1 MENFLQKLSSK
12 LSKLSKLNKF
22 WIDEWER
29 FKKVTKL
36 FFLPLTVHPKL
47 WNKHKEKM
55 YFLMDKNHHYG
66 FLIETILIKLK
77 LMKESWPDYKNN
89 TNELEILN
97 SLIHQAEDLLEL
109 LEHEDLE
116 SHVRSSNY
124 LIKQKQFFTQLSNQ
138 MTELFY

>member
-12 LSKLSKLNKF
+12 LSKSFYKM
-22 WIDEWER
+22 IWEYFIHR
-29 FKKVTKL
+29 TKL
-36 FFLPLTVHPKL
+36 YFLPLTVSFEL
-47 WNKHKEKM
+47 TNKNKEQM

-66 FLIETILIKLK
+66 FLIETILVKLK

-89 TNELEILN
+89 ANELEMLN

-109 LEHEDLE
+109 LEQEDLN

-138 MTELFY
+138 MSELFY

>member
-12 LSKLSKLNKF
+12 SIKSFGKRV
-22 WIDEWER
+22 WEYLVHR
-29 FKKVTKL
+29 TKL
-36 FFLPLTVHPKL
+36 YFLPLTVSFKL
-47 WNKHKEKM
+47 TEKRKEKM

-66 FLIETILIKLK
+66 FLIETILVKLI

-89 TNELEILN
+89 ANELEILN

-109 LEHEDLE
+109 LEHEE
-116 SHVRSSNY
+116 EISHVRSSDY
-124 LIKQKQFFTQLSNQ
+124 LIKQKRFFTQLSTQ

>member
-12 LSKLSKLNKF
+12 LSKSFYKMV
-22 WIDEWER
+22 WEYFIHR
-29 FKKVTKL
+29 TKL
-36 FFLPLTVHPKL
+36 YFLPLTVSFKL
-47 WNKHKEKM
+47 TNKNKEQM

-66 FLIETILIKLK
+66 FLIETILVKLK

-89 TNELEILN
+89 ANELEMLN

-109 LEHEDLE
+109 LEQEDLN

>member
-12 LSKLSKLNKF
+12 LSKFIGKEL
-22 WIDEWER
+22 ER

-36 FFLPLTVHPKL
+36 YFFPLTVLFKRA
-47 WNKHKEKM
+47 NKNEEQM

-66 FLIETILIKLK
+66 FLIETILVKLK

-89 TNELEILN
+89 ANELEILE
-97 SLIHQAEDLLEL
+97 SLIQQAEDLLEL
-109 LEHEDLE
+109 LEQEDLN
-116 SHVRSSNY
+116 SHVRSSDY

-138 MTELFY
+138 ISELFY

>member
-1 MENFLQKLSSK
+1 MSN
-12 LSKLSKLNKF
+12 
-22 WIDEWER
+22 EWER

-36 FFLPLTVHPKL
+36 FFLPLNVYYKL
-47 WNKHKEKM
+47 INKNKEQM

-66 FLIETILIKLK
+66 FLIETILVKLK

-89 TNELEILN
+89 ANELEMLK

-109 LEHEDLE
+109 LEQEDLN
-116 SHVRSSNY
+116 SHVRSSDY

>member
-12 LSKLSKLNKF
+12 LSKSFYKMV
-22 WIDEWER
+22 WEYFIHR
-29 FKKVTKL
+29 TKL
-36 FFLPLTVHPKL
+36 YFLPLTVSYKL
-47 WNKHKEKM
+47 TNKNKEQM

-66 FLIETILIKLK
+66 FLIETILVKLK

-89 TNELEILN
+89 ANELEMLK

-109 LEHEDLE
+109 LEQEDLS

>member
-12 LSKLSKLNKF
+12 LSKSFYKM
-22 WIDEWER
+22 IWEYFIHR
-29 FKKVTKL
+29 TKL
-36 FFLPLTVHPKL
+36 YFLPLTVSFEL
-47 WNKHKEKM
+47 TNKNKEQM

-66 FLIETILIKLK
+66 FLIETILVKLK

-89 TNELEILN
+89 ANELEMLN

-109 LEHEDLE
+109 LEQEDLN

>member
-12 LSKLSKLNKF
+12 LSKVWYN
-22 WIDEWER
+22 EWER

-36 FFLPLTVHPKL
+36 FFLPLTVSYKL
-47 WNKHKEKM
+47 TNKNKEQM

-66 FLIETILIKLK
+66 FLIETILVKLK

-89 TNELEILN
+89 ANELEILK

-109 LEHEDLE
+109 LEQEDLN
-116 SHVRSSNY
+116 SHVRSSDY

>member
-12 LSKLSKLNKF
+12 LSKVWYN
-22 WIDEWER
+22 EWER

-36 FFLPLTVHPKL
+36 FFLPLTVSFKL
-47 WNKHKEKM
+47 TNKNKEQM

-66 FLIETILIKLK
+66 FLIETILVKLK

-89 TNELEILN
+89 ANELEILK

-109 LEHEDLE
+109 LEQEDLN
-116 SHVRSSNY
+116 SHVRSSDY

>member
-12 LSKLSKLNKF
+12 LSKVWYN
-22 WIDEWER
+22 EWER

-36 FFLPLTVHPKL
+36 FFLPLTVSYKL
-47 WNKHKEKM
+47 TNKNKEQM

-66 FLIETILIKLK
+66 FLIETILVKLI

-89 TNELEILN
+89 ANELEILN
-97 SLIHQAEDLLEL
+97 SLIHQAEDILEL
-109 LEHEDLE
+109 LEQEE
-116 SHVRSSNY
+116 EISHVRSSDY
-124 LIKQKQFFTQLSNQ
+124 LIKQKRFFTQLSTQ

>member
-12 LSKLSKLNKF
+12 LSKFISK
-22 WIDEWER
+22 EWER

-36 FFLPLTVHPKL
+36 YFLPLTVSFKL
-47 WNKHKEKM
+47 TNKNKEQM

-66 FLIETILIKLK
+66 FLIETILVKLK

-89 TNELEILN
+89 ANELEMLK

-109 LEHEDLE
+109 LEQEDLS

>member
-12 LSKLSKLNKF
+12 LSKALRV
-22 WIDEWER
+22 EWER

-36 FFLPLTVHPKL
+36 YFIPFTIPLNLT
-47 WNKHKEKM
+47 NKHKEKM

-66 FLIETILIKLK
+66 FLIETILVKLI

-89 TNELEILN
+89 ANELEILN

-109 LEHEDLE
+109 LEQEE
-116 SHVRSSNY
+116 EISHVRSSDY
-124 LIKQKQFFTQLSNQ
+124 LIKQKRFFTQLSTQ